1 MAEGLKLH
9 ELYIGFG
16 KRVWQNGHDLS
27 TVARQKNENRPIDL
41 GWKAA
46 YQYRMK
52 SMYILIAMVAG
63 FLVPMQAGINVRLKQ
78 AVGDAAAS
86 ALVSFAVGTAVLAL
100 WCVFTR
106 PIVRDVLA
114 ARGPWWMWTGG
125 LFGAF
130 FVAATI
136 LLAEKVGAGAML
148 AWIIASQLM
157 GGLIL
162 DHFGAFGFAVRE
174 ISPIRV
180 FGVGLL
186 VLGAVIV
193 QRF

>member
-1 MAEGLKLH
+1 M
-9 ELYIGFG
+9 
-16 KRVWQNGHDLS
+16 
-27 TVARQKNENRPIDL
+27 DL
-41 GWKAA
+41 GVKAA
-46 YQYRMK
+46 YHCRMK

-86 ALVSFAVGTAVLAL
+86 ALVSFAVGTVVLAL